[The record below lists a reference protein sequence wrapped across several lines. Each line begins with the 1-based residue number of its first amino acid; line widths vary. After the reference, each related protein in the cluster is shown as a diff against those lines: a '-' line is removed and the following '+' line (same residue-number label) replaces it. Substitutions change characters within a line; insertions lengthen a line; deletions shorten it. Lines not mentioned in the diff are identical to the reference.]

1 MQGSRH
7 GRPPRA
13 PHPRTRGDLEREIWQ
28 TAHGGRR
35 AFLERWEAVLKP
47 MVGRLNAGLDPDP
60 RDLERFVGLTL
71 FFEASLLVRE
81 SSTPEHL
88 SEISDEEIKHL
99 ALCLGLDAQWS
110 TQTNGNN
117 HSAM

>member
-1 MQGSRH
+1 MKRK
-7 GRPPRA
+7 RLLR
-13 PHPRTRGDLEREIWQ
+13 PRTRRDLEREIWE

-47 MVGRLNAGLDPDP
+47 MVGRLNAGLDPEP
-60 RDLERFVGLTL
+60 HDLDRFVGLTL
-71 FFEASLLVRE
+71 FFEAALLVRE

-99 ALCLGLDAQWS
+99 ALCLGLEPNWS
-110 TQTNGNN
+110 TQTNDNGHNDR
-117 HSAM
+117 AKVEE

>member
-1 MQGSRH
+1 MKGSHDR
-7 GRPPRA
+7 RPPRP
-13 PHPRTRGDLEREIWQ
+13 PHPRTRGDLEREIRQ

-71 FFEASLLVRE
+71 FFEAALLVRE
-81 SSTPEHL
+81 WSTLEHL
-88 SEISDEEIKHL
+88 SEVSDEEIKHL

-110 TQTNGNN
+110 TDCDGTGQP
-117 HSAM
+117 

>member
-1 MQGSRH
+1 MKGSHDR
-7 GRPPRA
+7 RPPRP

-71 FFEASLLVRE
+71 FFEAALLVRE
-81 SSTPEHL
+81 WSTPEHL